1 MQCEVGGEML
11 RELYLF
17 ANYNQND
24 VVTINGSEGQF
35 SSSCLLQRIY
45 YNKTLLVVF
54 GSTCLFLLLS

>member
-11 RELYLF
+11 RELYFF

-45 YNKTLLVVF
+45 YNKRLLVVF